1 MKYIST
7 SALAKERDLDSKELF
22 GRLREKGWIY
32 KKDDQ
37 WMITKEG
44 RVAGGDMKYNP
55 KYGEYVVWPF
65 NLNLEQNI
73 NKEDTISSTIIGKE
87 FDVSAQKINT
97 VFAELGWIE
106 KPDVGGWKLTKFGS
120 KNGGVEMEASSGLPY
135 VIWDKS
141 VLTNRSFLHS
151 IDAATGSN
159 YQNDNA
165 HVEEVGTD
173 IDDFRQKYP
182 ANYRTQDGHRV
193 RSRAEAMID
202 DYLYRNDIV
211 HAYERRLPGIDEDV
225 LSDFYLPKGK
235 VYIEF
240 WGMEENEKYQARKK
254 KKLEIYSKE
263 GFSLIELNDVD
274 IQSIDDVLPKKLIKY
289 GIKVY

>member
-1 MKYIST
+1 MKYLST
-7 SALAKERDLDSKELF
+7 SALAKQRNIDSKELF
-22 GRLREKGWIY
+22 TTLNEKGWIF

-37 WMITKEG
+37 WIVTKEG

-55 KYGEYVVWPF
+55 KFGDYVVWPSNI
-65 NLNLEQNI
+65 NLDQTI
-73 NKEDTISSTIIGKE
+73 NKEDTLTSTTIGKE
-87 FDVSAQKINT
+87 FNISAQKINT

-106 KPDVGGWKLTKFGS
+106 KPDVGGWKLTKFGA

-135 VIWDKS
+135 VIWNKS
-141 VLTNRSFLHS
+141 VLENKSFLHS
-151 IDAATGSN
+151 ISAATGNN
-159 YQNDNA
+159 YETSSSEPQETVN
-165 HVEEVGTD
+165 G
-173 IDDFRQKYP
+173 IDEFRQKYP
-182 ANYRTQDGHRV
+182 PNYRTQDGHRV

-235 VYIEF
+235 VFIEF
-240 WGMEENEKYQARKK
+240 WGMEENEKYQARKQ
-254 KKLEIYSKE
+254 KKLEIYAKE
-263 GFSLIELNDVD
+263 GFSLIELNDID